1 MCLDFRTEG
10 EADLGIIGIFRENS
24 FIAYGHFMWKWD
36 TLLCLMGGNK
46 IRLNAKEGEE
56 LWKKLKIPCHLF
68 VMGE

>member
-24 FIAYGHFMWKWD
+24 FIAYGYFMWKWD